1 MLAKD
6 FWYELPPDRIAQE
19 PAKPRDSSKL
29 MVLNR
34 TERSVKHAHFY
45 DLPDFLQPG
54 DLLVANDSKVF
65 RARLSATL
73 LSSREASPTSDVAIY
88 CRTADCR
95 ASSNFARNDIKK
107 VFEIFLLRP
116 EGDAWLALAKPGR
129 KLTVNDTL
137 KFTDDVSATV
147 TDKLDDGTI
156 KLSFGL
162 TVDEVFAFTDAHGE
176 VPTPPYVEH
185 APTDPEDYQTVY
197 ATRIGSAAAPTAG
210 FHFTPELIEKLKA
223 KGIEFA
229 TVTLHVGLGTFRP
242 MKTENVEDHV
252 MHEEWIDVPDE
263 TVAVIEWTKKQG
275 GRVIAVGTTT
285 IRALES
291 DTRHGF
297 TKIFITPGFVF
308 KKIDALITNFHLP
321 ESTLLVL
328 VSAFAQSKMQEPDA
342 GRKFMLD
349 AYHQAIAN
357 GYRFFSFGDAM
368 LIN

>member
-1 MLAKD
+1 MLTKD
-6 FWYELPPDRIAQE
+6 FWYELPPERIAQA
-19 PAKPRDSSKL
+19 PAKPRDSSRL
-29 MVLNR
+29 MVLEPATR
-34 TERSVKHAHFY
+34 RIQEARFFE
-45 DLPDFLQPG
+45 LPDFLRPG

-65 RARLSATL
+65 RARLHS
-73 LSSREASPTSDVAIY
+73 
-88 CRTADCR
+88 
-95 ASSNFARNDIKK
+95 IKTTIRHPELVSGSQANQPEMPNPVRHDEK
-107 VFEIFLLRP
+107 TTFEIFLLRP
-116 EGDAWLALAKPGR
+116 EGDVWIALAKPGR
-129 KLTVNDTL
+129 KLAVGDTL
-137 KFTDDVSATV
+137 DFTSDVSATV
-147 TDKLDDGTI
+147 AEKMDDGTV

-162 TVDEVFAFTDAHGE
+162 TVDEVFSFTDAHGE
-176 VPTPPYVEH
+176 VPTPPYVER

-197 ATRIGSAAAPTAG
+197 ASRVGSAAAPTAG

-252 MHEEWIDVPDE
+252 MHEEWIDVPNE
-263 TVAVIEWTKKQG
+263 TMAAIKRTKKQG

-285 IRALES
+285 VRALES
-291 DTRHGF
+291 DTQHGF
-297 TKIFITPGFVF
+297 TKIFITPGFAF

-328 VSAFAQSKMQEPDA
+328 VSAFAQTKMQEPDA

-349 AYHQAIAN
+349 AYGQAIAD

-368 LIN
+368 FIH